1 MAAWTRV
8 LTVVTGWVLA
18 GVAPSAWALSLGAA
32 GRSEGVPLA
41 LVVMIALVSAACGAW
56 LTRRLVVDAA
66 LRQRAQA
73 LEAQLRT
80 FNDIALDYSLV
91 TLDARGTVLA
101 WNRGAQHVEG
111 HAPEQIIGQPWDCL
125 FPAEDREQGVPQQL
139 LAAALREGS
148 TAVEGWR
155 MRADGGRFWSV
166 GSLYRLPASMAV
178 GDDRFALISRD
189 MTQAREA
196 VHRLAE
202 SQARLALAL
211 DGARMGI
218 WHWDIASQTSRWNA
232 REYELLG
239 LPPGDGLVEAGL
251 FYRQVHPDDL
261 APLQQAVAEALD
273 GGGEFRHEFRVLV
286 EGELRWVGGAGRAQL
301 DASGRAVALAGINFD
316 ITEQRQAEQALRESE
331 TRLHAVITSA
341 SDAIISTDVNGTI
354 QLFNPAAE
362 RIFGHPAAGML
373 GQSLERLLPRR
384 ERGRHALQMAAFA
397 ETAVTQRGMGAG
409 TVEGQHADGHRIEL
423 EASISQAS
431 VGGRRVLTA
440 ILRDV
445 TDRARADR
453 ALVQYQ
459 LELAGLAQRLFA
471 QEKETT
477 QRLAQTLH
485 DELGQTLGALRL
497 THDALRL
504 APAPPP
510 ALLPL
515 LEREDRLI
523 TDANRQV
530 RQVLSELRS
539 PLLDEQGLVAALDNE
554 LQRLGSPQDDTRLVL
569 EVAPGLQAQRWPSEV
584 EYAVFMVAREAVAN
598 ALRHARAASVGVALA
613 GDARRLQLQ
622 VRDDGIG
629 LPPERRAGRPGH
641 LGLVGMRERALS
653 ITGTLTLGAAPGAG
667 TTIQLTWQ
675 MPDDPPLAGA

>member
-1 MAAWTRV
+1 MAACTRAQ
-8 LTVVTGWVLA
+8 VVTGFVLA
-18 GVAPSAWALSLGAA
+18 GMVPSVWAQSLGATSQA
-32 GRSEGVPLA
+32 PGVPLA
-41 LVVMIALVSAACGAW
+41 LVVGIALVSALFGGW
-56 LTRRLVVDAA
+56 IMRRLAIDAA
-66 LRQRAQA
+66 LSQRADA
-73 LEAQLRT
+73 LESQLRI

-91 TLDARGTVLA
+91 TLDAHGTVLT

-125 FPAEDREQGVPQQL
+125 FPAEDRAQGVAQQL
-139 LAAALREGS
+139 VATALREGS

-155 MRADGGRFWSV
+155 MRADGGRFWSA
-166 GSLYRLPASMAV
+166 GSLYHLPASGEA
-178 GDDRFALISRD
+178 GTDRFALISRD

-211 DGARMGI
+211 DGARMGT

-251 FYRQVHPDDL
+251 FYRQVHPDVL
-261 APLQQAVAEALD
+261 APLQQAVAQALD
-273 GGGEFRHEFRVLV
+273 SGGEFRHEFRVLV
-286 EGELRWVGGAGRAQL
+286 DGELRWVAGAGRAQL
-301 DASGRAVALAGINFD
+301 DANGRAVALAGINFD
-316 ITEQRQAEQALRESE
+316 VTQQRQAEQALRESE
-331 TRLHAVITSA
+331 TRLHAVIGSA
-341 SDAIISTDVNGTI
+341 SDAIISTDVDGVV

-362 RIFGHPAAGML
+362 RIFGHPAARML
-373 GQSLERLLPRR
+373 GRSLERLLPRR
-384 ERGRHALQMAAFA
+384 ERGRHAAQMAAFA
-397 ETAVTQRGMGAG
+397 ETPVTQRGMGAG

-440 ILRDV
+440 ILHDV

-504 APAPPP
+504 AGAPAP
-510 ALLPL
+510 ALPL

-554 LQRLGSPQDDTRLVL
+554 VQRLGSPQGDTRLGL
-569 EVAPGLQAQRWPSEV
+569 EVAPELQAQRWPPEV
-584 EYAVFMVAREAVAN
+584 EYAAFMVAREAVAN
-598 ALRHARAASVGVALA
+598 ALRHARAASISVVLA
-613 GDARRLQLQ
+613 GDARRLQLE
-622 VRDDGIG
+622 VSDDGIG
-629 LPPERRAGRPGH
+629 LPDERRAGRPGH
-641 LGLVGMRERALS
+641 LGLVGMRERALA
-653 ITGTLTLGAAPGAG
+653 IAATLTLSAPPGAG
-667 TTIQLTWQ
+667 TTVQLTWQ
-675 MPDDPPLAGA
+675 MPDDPPLAGAR